1 MPRFAAIDVG
11 SNALRL
17 RIIEAGAPHHP
28 LGGQQ
33 LELLPNGP
41 TRERGWTEIV
51 AERASVRLG
60 SDVFV
65 SGRLSPGLI
74 GQACAALRQFRG
86 VMDNAN
92 VDVYRAVATSAVR
105 EAKNRATLAERAR
118 REAGIELEVIEGIEE
133 ARLIQLAVRRKIP
146 TSATSALLV
155 DVGGGST
162 ELTLLDKGEHVLSTS
177 LPIGT
182 VRLLDTYLRNSKAA
196 NGARLRLLDEAIDR
210 SLAPSLAALIGK
222 KIDVIIGTGGNV
234 ETLADLCPRKEL
246 TPGYGRVI
254 DVAAMQ
260 SLRKR
265 LSAMTTAERRDTF
278 NLRPDRADTIVP
290 AAAIFDHLATALA
303 HPAICAP
310 GVGLTAG
317 ILEELVDKFF
327 HVWDTEGEAEA
338 VIASCLR
345 LGRRYAFDEAHG
357 RRVSKFAAQL
367 FDDLRAVHA
376 FGDRERLLLRA
387 AALIHDIGDYV
398 RYDAH
403 HKHSY
408 YLIQHS
414 DIMGLSRDE
423 RAIVANI
430 ARYHRKGPPETA
442 HPNFRDLDKEGRGK
456 VRGLAAIVR
465 IADALD
471 REHLGKVT
479 TVRATVERAK
489 GRAVLSLDGAS
500 DRELE
505 EWTVLAKSELLRDVY
520 DLRVELAGSDAPR
533 DSQRGEVHE

>member
-17 RIIEAGAPHHP
+17 RIIEASAPRRP
-28 LGGQQ
+28 LSSPQ
-33 LELLPNGP
+33 LDLLPP
-41 TRERGWTEIV
+41 SPQAPERAPAWTDIA
-51 AERASVRLG
+51 AERAAVRLG

-65 SGRLSPGLI
+65 SGKLSPNSI
-74 GQACAALRQFRG
+74 GQACAALREFRN
-86 VMDNAN
+86 VIDNAN

-105 EAKNRATLAERAR
+105 EAKNGATLAERAR
-118 REAGIELEVIEGIEE
+118 REAGIELEVIEGTEE
-133 ARLIQLAVRRKIP
+133 ARLIQLAVRRKLP
-146 TSATSALLV
+146 TSEISALLV

-162 ELTLLDKGEHVLSTS
+162 ELTLLDHGDHVLSTS

-182 VRLLDTYLRNSKAA
+182 VRLIDTYLRDSKTV
-196 NGARLRLLDEAIDR
+196 NERRTRLLDEAIDR
-210 SLAPSLAALIGK
+210 SLASVLAELVGK
-222 KIDVIIGTGGNV
+222 KIDVIVGTGGNV
-234 ETLADLCPRKEL
+234 ETLADLCPPKDV
-246 TPGYGRVI
+246 TPGYERMI

-260 SLRKR
+260 VLRKR
-265 LSAMTTAERRDTF
+265 LSALTAAERRDTF

-290 AAAIFDHLATALA
+290 AAAIFDHVATSLA
-303 HPAICAP
+303 HPAISAP

-327 HVWDTEGEAEA
+327 DVWDTAGEAEA
-338 VIASCLR
+338 VIASCLK
-345 LGRRYAFDEAHG
+345 LGRRYAFDEPHG
-357 RRVSKFAAQL
+357 RRVSKFASQL
-367 FDDLRAVHA
+367 FDDLQPVHA

-423 RAIVANI
+423 RAVVANI
-430 ARYHRKGPPETA
+430 ARYHRKSPPDAA
-442 HPNFRDLDKEGRGK
+442 HPNFRDLDKEARGK
-456 VRGLAAIVR
+456 VRGLAAILR
-465 IADALD
+465 IADAFD
-471 REHLGKVT
+471 REHLGKIT
-479 TVRATVERAK
+479 TARAAIDRAK
-489 GRAVLSLDGAS
+489 GRVLLFLSGEG

-520 DLRVELAGSDAPR
+520 DLKVEIAR
-533 DSQRGEVHE
+533 EVHE

>member
-1 MPRFAAIDVG
+1 VID
-11 SNALRL
+11 S
-17 RIIEAGAPHHP
+17 
-28 LGGQQ
+28 
-33 LELLPNGP
+33 
-41 TRERGWTEIV
+41 
-51 AERASVRLG
+51 
-60 SDVFV
+60 
-65 SGRLSPGLI
+65 
-74 GQACAALRQFRG
+74 
-86 VMDNAN
+86 AN
-92 VDVYRAVATSAVR
+92 VDAYRAVATSAVR
-105 EAKNRATLAERAR
+105 EAKNGATLAERAR

-133 ARLIQLAVRRKIP
+133 ARLIQLAVRRKVP
-146 TSATSALLV
+146 TTGLCALLV

-162 ELTLLDKGEHVLSTS
+162 ELTLLDNGEHALSTS

-182 VRLLDTYLRNSKAA
+182 VRLIDTYLRDSAA
-196 NGARLRLLDEAIDR
+196 VNASRTRLLDEAIDR
-210 SLAPSLAALIGK
+210 SLSPALAELVGK
-222 KIDVIIGTGGNV
+222 NIDIIVGTGGNV
-234 ETLADLCPRKEL
+234 ETLADLCPRKDT
-246 TPGYGRVI
+246 TPGHDRMI

-260 SLRKR
+260 VLRRR
-265 LSAMTTAERRDTF
+265 LSALSTTERRDAF

-290 AAAIFDHLATALA
+290 AAAIFDHLATSLG
-303 HPAICAP
+303 HPAISAP

-345 LGRRYAFDEAHG
+345 LGRRYAFDEPHG

-367 FDDLRAVHA
+367 FDDLKTVHA

-414 DIMGLSRDE
+414 DVMGLSRDE

-430 ARYHRKGPPETA
+430 ARYHRKSPPDTA
-442 HPNFRDLDKEGRGK
+442 HPNFRDLDKEARGK
-456 VRGLAAIVR
+456 VRGLAAILR
-465 IADALD
+465 IADAFD
-471 REHLGKVT
+471 REHLGKIT
-479 TVRATVERAK
+479 TARAAVDRAK
-489 GRAVLSLDGAS
+489 NRVLLFLRGDG

-505 EWTVLAKSELLRDVY
+505 EWTVVAKSELLRDVY
-520 DLRVELAGSDAPR
+520 NLRVEIAREGV
-533 DSQRGEVHE
+533 QE